1 MLVVEYE
8 GTCYCGFQLQTNAP
22 TIQGELEIALKK
34 LVGEDIRVKAAC
46 RTDTGVHARGQV
58 VSIQTDSALPL
69 RAYVH
74 GLNHYL
80 PEDIAVISAEPASDD
95 FNVRHAT
102 TRQYSYFIDNG
113 GVRSPLKRRFTHL
126 VTQPLD
132 TEAMDATCQEL
143 VGEHDFRSFATSLDS
158 GYRSTVRRVRQA
170 KVSRKGNLVRFD
182 IIANA
187 FLPHQVRNTVGAL
200 IQAGQGK
207 LGKKEFQERMAA
219 RTPGLMGPTA
229 PPQGLFLMQV
239 SYAGTA
245 GGGPEDESLQ

>member
-1 MLVVEYE
+1 MAIKVLVVEYE

-22 TIQGELEIALKK
+22 TIQGEIEIALKK

-74 GLNHYL
+74 GMNHHL

-102 TRQYSYFIDNG
+102 ARQYSYFIDNG

-158 GYRSTVRRVRQA
+158 GYRSTVRRVDRA
-170 KVSRKGNLVRFD
+170 
-182 IIANA
+182 
-187 FLPHQVRNTVGAL
+187 
-200 IQAGQGK
+200 
-207 LGKKEFQERMAA
+207 
-219 RTPGLMGPTA
+219 
-229 PPQGLFLMQV
+229 
-239 SYAGTA
+239 
-245 GGGPEDESLQ
+245 